1 MVGLNFESKSVG
13 ALNETM
19 NPGSLNSIAATYP
32 GFQALPKGVKQL
44 LLVSESVFFEDA
56 RPGHHPA
63 GGHHDVPLS
72 ALHLTSAGG
81 QYEAA
86 QPTAHITH

>member
-1 MVGLNFESKSVG
+1 MI
-13 ALNETM
+13 
-19 NPGSLNSIAATYP
+19 PGSLNSIAATYP

-44 LLVSESVFFEDA
+44 LLVSESVFFEEA

-63 GGHHDVPLS
+63 GGHHEVPLEV
-72 ALHLTSAGG
+72 LHLTYAGE

-86 QPTAHITH
+86 HPAVPVPD